1 MKPVTFDAF
10 EPGLRVPLVVVSPHA
25 KCGSVLPSIES
36 TFGLGSLGTSD
47 ARSDDLSSMF
57 NYAQTPLKYVPL
69 TSTAS
74 PGTLFRQ
81 ATLRPAGLDRD

>member
-1 MKPVTFDAF
+1 V
-10 EPGLRVPLVVVSPHA
+10 LSPYA
-25 KCGSVLPSIES
+25 KRGIVDHKVHYVES

-57 NYAQTPLKYVPL
+57 DYTQTPLKYIRL

-81 ATLRPAGLDRD
+81 ATARPAGLDRD